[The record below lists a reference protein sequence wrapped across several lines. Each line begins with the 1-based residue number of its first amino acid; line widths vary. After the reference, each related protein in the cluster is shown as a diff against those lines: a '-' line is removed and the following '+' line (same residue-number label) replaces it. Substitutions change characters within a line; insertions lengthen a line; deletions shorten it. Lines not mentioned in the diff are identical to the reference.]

1 MNVIHMRG
9 IFSILTSTALVASAC
24 GQDAHQSGGGEPDGN
39 AAAVADE
46 STPPP
51 GGGEVYTETQAAR
64 GEAVYQNHCAFC
76 HLEDLSGFRGLPL
89 TGSEFIARWN
99 EPGVT
104 LENFL
109 SFVTSA
115 MPQEE
120 PGTLRPQE
128 YLDVV
133 AYILQAN
140 SYPAGDSELTAEPSV
155 LRRIRIEPQEE
166 DGR

>member
-1 MNVIHMRG
+1 MKVIHTSR
-9 IFSILTSTALVASAC
+9 ISNILTAALLASAC
-24 GQDAHQSGGGEPDGN
+24 GQDADRSGGGQPGGD
-39 AAAVADE
+39 APAVANE
-46 STPPP
+46 STAPP
-51 GGGEVYTETQAAR
+51 GGGKVYTETQAAR
-64 GEAVYQNHCAFC
+64 GQTAYQNHCAFC
-76 HLEDLSGFRGLPL
+76 HLDDLSGFRGLPL
-89 TGSEFIARWN
+89 TGPEFIARWN

-140 SYPAGDSELTAEPSV
+140 GYPAGDRELTAEPSV
-155 LRRIRIEPQEE
+155 LRAIRIEPQE
-166 DGR
+166 

>member
-1 MNVIHMRG
+1 MKVIHTSR
-9 IFSILTSTALVASAC
+9 ISSILTAVAMLASAC
-24 GQDAHQSGGGEPDGN
+24 GQDADQSSGAEPDGS
-39 AAAVADE
+39 AAAVANE
-46 STPPP
+46 SPPPP
-51 GGGEVYTETQAAR
+51 GKVYTETQAAR
-64 GEAVYQNHCAFC
+64 GQAAYQNHCAFC
-76 HLEDLSGFRGLPL
+76 HLDDLSGFRGLPL
-89 TGSEFIARWN
+89 TGPEFIARWN

-140 SYPAGDSELTAEPSV
+140 GYPAGERELTAEPSV
-155 LRRIRIEPQEE
+155 LRAIRIEPQE
-166 DGR
+166 

>member
-1 MNVIHMRG
+1 MNVIHIRR
-9 IFSILTSTALVASAC
+9 ISSILTSAVLVAGAC
-24 GQDAHQSGGGEPDGN
+24 GQDADQSGGSEHDGN
-39 AAAVADE
+39 AATVAAE
-46 STPPP
+46 AIPPP
-51 GGGEVYTETQAAR
+51 GEVYTEPQAAR
-64 GEAVYQNHCAFC
+64 GQVVYQNHCAFC
-76 HLEDLSGFRGLPL
+76 HLDDLSGFRGLPL
-89 TGSEFIARWN
+89 AGADFIARWN

-109 SFVTSA
+109 SFVTSS

-120 PGTLRPQE
+120 PGTLQPQE

-140 SYPAGDSELTAEPSV
+140 GYPAGERELTAEPNV
-155 LRRIRIEPQEE
+155 LRAVRIEPQEE

>member
-1 MNVIHMRG
+1 M
-9 IFSILTSTALVASAC
+9 
-24 GQDAHQSGGGEPDGN
+24 
-39 AAAVADE
+39 
-46 STPPP
+46 
-51 GGGEVYTETQAAR
+51 
-64 GEAVYQNHCAFC
+64 
-76 HLEDLSGFRGLPL
+76 
-89 TGSEFIARWN
+89 
-99 EPGVT
+99 T

-140 SYPAGDSELTAEPSV
+140 GYPAGDRELTAEPSV
-155 LRRIRIEPQEE
+155 LRAIRIEPQE
-166 DGR
+166 

>member
-1 MNVIHMRG
+1 MKVIHTSR
-9 IFSILTSTALVASAC
+9 ISSILTAALLASAC
-24 GQDAHQSGGGEPDGN
+24 GQDADHSSGEESDGN
-39 AAAVADE
+39 AAAVANE
-46 STPPP
+46 ATPPP
-51 GGGEVYTETQAAR
+51 GEVYTEAQAGR
-64 GEAVYQNHCAFC
+64 GEAAYQNHCAFC
-76 HLEDLSGFRGLPL
+76 HLDDLSGFRGLPL
-89 TGSEFIARWN
+89 TGPEFIARWN

-140 SYPAGDSELTAEPSV
+140 GYPAGDRELTAEPSV
-155 LRRIRIEPQEE
+155 LRAIRIEPQE
-166 DGR
+166 

>member
-1 MNVIHMRG
+1 MKVIHTSR
-9 IFSILTSTALVASAC
+9 ISSILTAALLASAC
-24 GQDAHQSGGGEPDGN
+24 GQDADRSSSEESDGN
-39 AAAVADE
+39 AAAVANE
-46 STPPP
+46 ATPPP
-51 GGGEVYTETQAAR
+51 GEVYTEAQAGR

-89 TGSEFIARWN
+89 TGPEFIARWN

-140 SYPAGDSELTAEPSV
+140 GYPAGDSELTAEPIV
-155 LRRIRIEPQEE
+155 LRRIRIEPQE
-166 DGR
+166 